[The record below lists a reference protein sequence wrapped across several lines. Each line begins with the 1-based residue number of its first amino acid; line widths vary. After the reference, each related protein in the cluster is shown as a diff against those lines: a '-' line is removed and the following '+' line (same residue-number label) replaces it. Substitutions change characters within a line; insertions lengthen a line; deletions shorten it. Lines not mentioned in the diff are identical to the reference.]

1 MSASGAHLSAL
12 AEQDSVVDRLVHDHM
27 VINELLNRMDLEASP
42 CELAAVHSELVRE
55 VVAHERVED
64 QVLLPAM
71 SDRSRVAG
79 QRTTELWV
87 DMIAQEHKEMGQLMS
102 AMCDLDPAGLAFE
115 KRSSALV
122 FLMRGAHGGRG
133 GAHVP
138 APRILVHPRGAGCYG
153 HGGGA
158 GPRWCDGGGLTG
170 TSRRAVG
177 PVMRRA
183 PSRRPCAWP

>member
-1 MSASGAHLSAL
+1 
-12 AEQDSVVDRLVHDHM
+12 M

-71 SDRSRVAG
+71 SDRSRAAG

-122 FLMRGAHGGRG
+122 FLMRAHMVDEEEHMFPLLGSLFTPEELAVMATAAERARDGAMA
-133 GAHVP
+133 GA
-138 APRILVHPRGAGCYG
+138 
-153 HGGGA
+153 
-158 GPRWCDGGGLTG
+158 
-170 TSRRAVG
+170 
-177 PVMRRA
+177 
-183 PSRRPCAWP
+183 